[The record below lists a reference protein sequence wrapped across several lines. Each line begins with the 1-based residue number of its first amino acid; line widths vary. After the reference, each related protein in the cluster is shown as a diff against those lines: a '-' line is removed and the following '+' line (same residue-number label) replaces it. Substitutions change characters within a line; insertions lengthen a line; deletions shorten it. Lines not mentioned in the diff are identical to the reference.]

1 MSPYSCPD
9 FICDLDAEDSEFVSL
24 KYKQSDIDKTLAYCT
39 NVELDGISI
48 NETPLELEDHS
59 KLSKQEIEACKTQEF
74 NIKLKTKPCNCSIC
88 RHDYTKIGI
97 KKSIKW
103 NSKMY
108 NYYKKELKKL
118 RDKGIRSGSLT
129 SKNILEIKYA
139 IVKQMALY
147 HCEQSCLLR
156 FRRHAC
162 KMKYRKQRYERY
174 KQLGIL
180 Y

>member
-1 MSPYSCPD
+1 MCPD
-9 FICDLDAEDSEFVSL
+9 MINDIYISEDEVQLHNQIPDSVLEQ
-24 KYKQSDIDKTLAYCT
+24 YKQ
-39 NVELDGISI
+39 I
-48 NETPLELEDHS
+48 N
-59 KLSKQEIEACKTQEF
+59 ACKEF
-74 NIKLKTKPCNCSIC
+74 TLNLKLKKCHCELC
-88 RHDYTKIGI
+88 RHDYKKIGI

-118 RDKGIRSGSLT
+118 RDRGIRSGSLT
-129 SKNILEIKYA
+129 SKNILEIKYI
-139 IVKQMALY
+139 IVKEMALY